1 MSSVAE
7 QIEACLRAAFS
18 PEAFELRDD
27 SALHARHPG
36 ARAGGGHYHLS
47 ITADAFAGKSTVQ
60 RHRMIYQALGELMKH
75 DIHALAIK
83 ATTAAEATQATH
95 S

>member
-7 QIEACLRAAFS
+7 QIEACLRSAFH
-18 PEAFELRDD
+18 PDALELRDD

-36 ARAGGGHYHLS
+36 ARSGGGHYHLS
-47 ITADAFAGKSTVQ
+47 ITAEAFGGKSTVQ

-83 ATTAAEATQATH
+83 AITAAEATQATH
-95 S
+95 P